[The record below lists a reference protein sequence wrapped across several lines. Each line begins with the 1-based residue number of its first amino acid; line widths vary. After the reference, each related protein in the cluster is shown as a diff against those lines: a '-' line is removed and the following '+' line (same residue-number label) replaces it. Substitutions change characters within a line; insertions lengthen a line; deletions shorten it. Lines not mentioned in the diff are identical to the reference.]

1 MALNKVILIGR
12 LTRDVELKTV
22 GNDTSL
28 ANFTLAVDRRYKS
41 KNEEQPA
48 ADFIPVSAWRKT
60 AEFAGKYFHKGKQ
73 VYVCGALETY
83 TYEQNGEKKFGFRVN
98 AEEVGFADS
107 AGNGD
112 SGQGNQ
118 FNGNTGNVREPDFA
132 DASSFDFGDPN
143 DFDGDDLPF

>member
-1 MALNKVILIGR
+1 MALNKIILIGR
-12 LTRDVELKTV
+12 LTKDVELKTV

-41 KNEEQPA
+41 KNEEQRT

-107 AGNGD
+107 VGNGD
-112 SGQGNQ
+112 NKQEKQSNS
-118 FNGNTGNVREPDFA
+118 NTGNGSELDFA
-132 DASSFDFGDPN
+132 DVGDFDFGDPN
-143 DFDGDDLPF
+143 DFEDDLPF